1 VPSNILQKGDDFA
14 TARPKNGATIFYRS
28 RRLGTSDLLPCIRIQ
43 SKGAT
48 MPHKI
53 QRYGWVKDT
62 PDPRDLL
69 FAASPVLAAKPLPK
83 AADLRPGCPP
93 VYDQGQVG
101 SCTANSIAGAFE
113 FAQKKQQLADFMPSR
128 LFIYYNERV
137 MEHTTGQDAGAQ
149 IRDGIKSVVK
159 QGVPPEP
166 DWPYSE
172 DLSIVTEKPKSV
184 AYSDALQHKII
195 AYHRI
200 SASSSPAFL
209 NLMKS
214 CLADGYPFVFGFTV
228 YSAFEGAQVAKTGIL
243 HMPDTSKEK
252 VVGGHAVMAAGY
264 DDKKKA
270 ILVRNSWGTEWGIKG
285 YFWMPYAY
293 ISSSKLCSDFWTIR
307 GVTGQATGQ
316 TSGKAAPKARAAHA

>member
-1 VPSNILQKGDDFA
+1 
-14 TARPKNGATIFYRS
+14 
-28 RRLGTSDLLPCIRIQ
+28 
-43 SKGAT
+43 

-69 FAASPVLAAKPLPK
+69 FAASPVVAAKPLPK
-83 AADLRPGCPP
+83 STDLRPGCPP

-101 SCTANSIAGAFE
+101 SCTANSIGGAFE
-113 FAQKKQQLADFMPSR
+113 FAQKKQLLADFMPSR

-159 QGVPPEP
+159 QGVPPES

-172 DLSIVTEKPKSV
+172 NLSVVTQKPKAL
-184 AYSDALQHKII
+184 AYTDALQHKII

-200 SASSSPAFL
+200 SARSADAFL

-228 YSAFEGAQVAKTGIL
+228 YSAFEGAQVAKTGVL
-243 HMPDTSKEK
+243 HMPNKKKEE

-270 ILVRNSWGTEWGIKG
+270 MLVRNSWGKDWGIGG

-293 ISSSKLCSDFWTIR
+293 ISDSKLSSDFWTIR
-307 GVTGQATGQ
+307 GVTGAAAGKTAGK
-316 TSGKAAPKARAAHA
+316 TASKTKAKAARA